1 MTSKGISRALCG
13 TPGLYAVK
21 EDYAE
26 FAVGAEFWKLGQCE
40 KVKFLNKVSD
50 LPLHPNQRKQD
61 PLEPIGD
68 LPFLPSEV
76 SALKTKVA
84 RILDGNIRVGFS
96 GPKSRIV
103 CSYAGEQPH
112 LVSAVSITSTNVMPL
127 AFSSEQGKFAH
138 IHLQLHQTTKIYR
151 SLLMF
156 IVVKTSLRTSQQL
169 PLLEETSLQVVNLG
183 MFQG

>member
-1 MTSKGISRALCG
+1 MG
-13 TPGLYAVK
+13 
-21 EDYAE
+21 
-26 FAVGAEFWKLGQCE
+26 
-40 KVKFLNKVSD
+40 KVKYLNKVSE

-76 SALKTKVA
+76 SALKAKVA
-84 RILDGNIRVGFS
+84 RILDGNIRVRFS

-103 CSYAGEQPH
+103 SSDSGEQPH
-112 LVSAVSITSTNVMPL
+112 LVSVVSNHKYKCDASCVQFR
-127 AFSSEQGKFAH
+127 ARKVCY

-156 IVVKTSLRTSQQL
+156 IVGKTSLRIPHQL